1 MPSPTHIQPPDATPV
16 ATAGVS
22 PFHRRSTH
30 MHTAAVLRLAA
41 VAAGLA
47 LGAPALAAPKITFSI
62 AQLKEVTAQ
71 QGGASATKLV
81 PATAVA
87 PGDVVEYVL
96 TYRNEGD
103 QPATDAHIDDA
114 IPKGTTYLASSA
126 AGEGAEITFSSDG
139 GKTFAPAVKLT
150 YEVRLPTGAVE
161 KRVATPAEYTHV
173 RWTLKSVP
181 PGATGKV
188 SFRVKVK

>member
-1 MPSPTHIQPPDATPV
+1 MKT
-16 ATAGVS
+16 
-22 PFHRRSTH
+22 
-30 MHTAAVLRLAA
+30 TAAVLRLAA

-47 LGAPALAAPKITFSI
+47 LAAPRIVFSI
-62 AQLKEVTAQ
+62 AQFREVAEQ
-71 QGGASATKLV
+71 KGGARTTRMV
-81 PATAVA
+81 PAQSVS

-96 TYRNEGD
+96 TYANQGD
-103 QPATDAHIDDA
+103 APATDANIDDA
-114 IPKGTTYLASSA
+114 IPKGTTYLANTAS
-126 AGEGAEITFSSDG
+126 GEGAEITFSSDG

-150 YEVRLPTGAVE
+150 YEFRLPSGAVE

-188 SFRVKVK
+188 AFRVKVK

>member
-1 MPSPTHIQPPDATPV
+1 MKT
-16 ATAGVS
+16 
-22 PFHRRSTH
+22 
-30 MHTAAVLRLAA
+30 TAAVLRLAA

-47 LGAPALAAPKITFSI
+47 LAAPALAAPRIVFSI
-62 AQLKEVTAQ
+62 AQFREVAEQ
-71 QGGASATKLV
+71 KGGARTTRMV
-81 PATAVA
+81 PAQSVS

-96 TYRNEGD
+96 TYANQGD
-103 QPATDAHIDDA
+103 ASATDANIDDA
-114 IPKGTTYLASSA
+114 IPKGTTYLANTAS
-126 AGEGAEITFSSDG
+126 GEGAEITFSSDG

-150 YEVRLPTGAVE
+150 YEFRLPSGAVE

-188 SFRVKVK
+188 AFRVKVK